1 MSVLGPVLLQVFW
14 AGCVLTLQSPVP
26 AAFTA
31 NGTHLQHLARD
42 PATGTLYVGA
52 TNFLFQLSPGLQL
65 EAVVSTGPVND
76 SRDCLPPVIPDE
88 CPQAQPT
95 NNPNQLLLVSPEAL
109 VVCGSVHQGI
119 CELRSLGRIRQ
130 LLLRPERPG
139 DTQYVAANDPAVS
152 TVGLVAQGLAGEP
165 LLFVGRGYTSR
176 GVGGGIPPITTRAL
190 RPPDP
195 QAAFSYE
202 ETAKLAVGR
211 LSEYS
216 HHFVSAFVRGTS
228 AYFLFL
234 RRDLKAPSRAF
245 RAYVSRV
252 CLQDQHYYSYV
263 ELPLA
268 CQGGRY
274 GLIQAAAV
282 ATSKEVARGE
292 ILFAAFSSVAPP
304 TVDWPLS
311 ASTGAS
317 GTSVLCAFPLD
328 EVDQLANDT
337 RDACYTREGRAENG
351 TKVADIAYDV
361 LSDCAQLP
369 VDTPDA
375 FPCGS
380 DHTPSPMVSC
390 VPLEATPILELPG
403 VQLTAVA
410 VTMEDG
416 HTIAFL
422 GDSQGQLHRVYLGP
436 GRSAAPYSKQSIQP
450 GSAVNRDLTFDG
462 TFEHLY
468 VATQTTLVKVPVAPC
483 AQHLDCDS
491 CLAHRDPYCGWCV
504 LLGRCSRRSECS
516 RAQGPEQWL
525 WSFQSEL
532 GCLRVVAVSPANIS
546 RGERREV
553 FLSVPGLPSLWPEES
568 YFCYFGDQQSPALL
582 TSSGVMC
589 PSPDPSEAPVL
600 QRGAGG

>member
-14 AGCVLTLQSPVP
+14 AGCVITLPSPLP
-26 AAFTA
+26 ATFTA

-42 PATGTLYVGA
+42 PTTGTLYVGA
-52 TNFLFQLSPGLQL
+52 TNFLFQLSPELQL

-76 SRDCLPPVIPDE
+76 SRDCLPPVMPDE

-119 CELRSLGRIRQ
+119 CELRGLGQIRQ

-216 HHFVSAFVRGTS
+216 HHFVSAFVRGAS

-282 ATSKEVARGE
+282 ATSKEVARGD

-311 ASTGAS
+311 ASPGAS

-328 EVDQLANDT
+328 EVDQLANST

-369 VDTPDA
+369 VVSESRHWPPST
-375 FPCGS
+375 CLESLGS
-380 DHTPSPMVSC
+380 W
-390 VPLEATPILELPG
+390 E
-403 VQLTAVA
+403 
-410 VTMEDG
+410 
-416 HTIAFL
+416 
-422 GDSQGQLHRVYLGP
+422 
-436 GRSAAPYSKQSIQP
+436 
-450 GSAVNRDLTFDG
+450 
-462 TFEHLY
+462 
-468 VATQTTLVKVPVAPC
+468 
-483 AQHLDCDS
+483 
-491 CLAHRDPYCGWCV
+491 
-504 LLGRCSRRSECS
+504 
-516 RAQGPEQWL
+516 
-525 WSFQSEL
+525 
-532 GCLRVVAVSPANIS
+532 
-546 RGERREV
+546 
-553 FLSVPGLPSLWPEES
+553 
-568 YFCYFGDQQSPALL
+568 
-582 TSSGVMC
+582 
-589 PSPDPSEAPVL
+589 
-600 QRGAGG
+600 

>member
-1 MSVLGPVLLQVFW
+1 MPVLGPVLLQMLW
-14 AGCVLTLQSPVP
+14 AGCILTLQSPLP
-26 AAFTA
+26 AVFTA
-31 NGTHLQHLARD
+31 NGTQLQHLARD
-42 PATGTLYVGA
+42 PTSGTLYVGA

-76 SRDCLPPVIPDE
+76 SLDCLPPVIPDE
-88 CPQAQPT
+88 CPLAQPT

-119 CELRSLGRIRQ
+119 CELRSLGQIGQ

-152 TVGLVAQGLAGEP
+152 TVGLVAQGLLGEP
-165 LLFVGRGYTSR
+165 LLFVGRGYTSK
-176 GVGGGIPPITTRAL
+176 GVSGGIPPITTRAL

-216 HHFVSAFVRGTS
+216 HHFVSAFVRGAS

-274 GLIQAAAV
+274 GWIHAAAV
-282 ATSKEVARGE
+282 TTSKEVARGE
-292 ILFAAFSSVAPP
+292 VLFAAFSSVAPP

-317 GTSVLCAFPLD
+317 AYGTSVLCAFPLD
-328 EVDQLANDT
+328 EVDQLANYT
-337 RDACYTREGRAENG
+337 RDACYTREGLAENG

-369 VDTPDA
+369 V
-375 FPCGS
+375 
-380 DHTPSPMVSC
+380 
-390 VPLEATPILELPG
+390 
-403 VQLTAVA
+403 
-410 VTMEDG
+410 
-416 HTIAFL
+416 
-422 GDSQGQLHRVYLGP
+422 
-436 GRSAAPYSKQSIQP
+436 
-450 GSAVNRDLTFDG
+450 
-462 TFEHLY
+462 
-468 VATQTTLVKVPVAPC
+468 
-483 AQHLDCDS
+483 
-491 CLAHRDPYCGWCV
+491 
-504 LLGRCSRRSECS
+504 
-516 RAQGPEQWL
+516 
-525 WSFQSEL
+525 
-532 GCLRVVAVSPANIS
+532 VSPGI
-546 RGERREV
+546 
-553 FLSVPGLPSLWPEES
+553 
-568 YFCYFGDQQSPALL
+568 CH
-582 TSSGVMC
+582 
-589 PSPDPSEAPVL
+589 
-600 QRGAGG
+600 